1 MNFELFFARR
11 LIFQSKQIASGLV
24 VRLSIISIALAVA
37 TMEISLSVVQGFET
51 EIQKKV
57 IGFGSHVQIGNYYRE
72 VDTEVIPLPKD
83 DPSLEKVRQLPNVA
97 SVSPYINRFALFKS
111 ETGWEGV
118 LLKGVD
124 DTYNWD
130 FFSSVLKEGE
140 IPNYQGEETSNQLL
154 ISRKQARSLDLQ
166 VGDKARLYF
175 LPPPVR
181 RRPVVVAGIYET
193 GMEEFDTN
201 IMICDLRLL
210 QNIWRWNE
218 NQVSGFEVNL
228 KDIESETEARWDVSQ
243 WPPLQLVEVDPME
256 TARNEV
262 NELTPYLF
270 GALTISDLFPEI
282 FDWLE
287 LQHQNVWFIL
297 ILMAIVAVINMTSV
311 VMILIIE
318 RTRTVG
324 ILKAMGLPNRR
335 VQRMF
340 IWKSFFLIVI
350 GVALGN
356 LLGLGLL
363 GLQDAFGWIRVNQED
378 YFIETVPVAWVWMRF
393 FFVNLGVTVIWT
405 LFMVIPT
412 VIINSISPVKAIRF
426 E

>member
-154 ISRKQARSLDLQ
+154 ISLKQARSLDLQ

>member
-1 MNFELFFARR
+1 LNFELFFARR

>member
-1 MNFELFFARR
+1 LNFEFFFARR

-83 DPSLEKVRQLPNVA
+83 DPSLDKVRQLPNVA
-97 SVSPYINRFALFKS
+97 SVSPYVNRFALFKS
-111 ETGWEGV
+111 EAGWEGV

-124 DTYNWD
+124 ETYNWD
-130 FFSSVLKEGE
+130 FFRSVLKEGSL
-140 IPNYQGEETSNQLL
+140 PDYQGEETSNQLL
-154 ISRKQARSLDLQ
+154 ISRKQARSLDLE

-201 IMICDLRLL
+201 IMICDLGLL

-228 KDIESETEARWDVSQ
+228 HSIEPRTQAQWDFAQ
-243 WPPLQLVEVDPME
+243 WPPLQFSEVDPME
-256 TARNEV
+256 TARDEI

-282 FDWLE
+282 FDWLD

-297 ILMAIVAVINMTSV
+297 ILMSIVAVINMTSV

-363 GLQDAFGWIRVNQED
+363 ALQDAFGWVRVSQED
-378 YFIETVPVAWVWMRF
+378 YFIETVPVAWVSMRF
-393 FFVNLGVTVIWT
+393 FLVNLGVTAIWT